1 MDPICRFKHELVVLS
16 GGVGCT
22 LTFTQPPEIE
32 KSNGSWDSG
41 RSVTPGDTSR
51 KTILLSSKT
60 RMATSSALSRGPSK
74 GNSADLPSLL
84 RFIPSSPNQGLQ
96 PTPDRFRDFSRF
108 DVTVAARRG

>member
-1 MDPICRFKHELVVLS
+1 MDPICRFKDEIVVLS

-22 LTFTQPPEIE
+22 LTFTQPREIE

-51 KTILLSSKT
+51 KTILSSSKT
-60 RMATSSALSRGPSK
+60 QMATSSALSRGPSN

-84 RFIPSSPNQGLQ
+84 QFIRSSPNQGLL
-96 PTPDRFRDFSRF
+96 PTPDRFRDFSRS
-108 DVTVAARRG
+108 DVTLAARCG

>member
-1 MDPICRFKHELVVLS
+1 MDPICRFKHETVVLS

-22 LTFTQPPEIE
+22 LIFTQPPEIE

-41 RSVTPGDTSR
+41 RSVTLGDTSR
-51 KTILLSSKT
+51 KTILSSSKT

-84 RFIPSSPNQGLQ
+84 RFIRSSPNREVQ
-96 PTPDRFRDFSRF
+96 PTLDRVRDFSRF
-108 DVTVAARRG
+108 EVTLAAR